1 MPKKLQEMISFEAV
15 KAERNFVIR
24 SNRARMSTIH
34 VIVLGRQGKGHV
46 RKFETL
52 DKMMARAKSKV
63 I

>member
-1 MPKKLQEMISFEAV
+1 MISFEAV